1 MFKII
6 LVLYFTVWT
15 QSCVYDY
22 EVDGIFVVIA
32 KVIECGPWVFWISL
46 NAIIHLIW
54 VITLLS
60 CQLYQI
66 AWLSVTTNERMN
78 FKRYKYFQK
87 SQRGSYSSP
96 FGHGV
101 LRNLINHF
109 ECSCFGL
116 FRPDGTDWMNKF
128 DVHDQVYTA
137 PRSFLTNAR
146 DNYQFV

>member
-1 MFKII
+1 MNTEMYINYSI
-6 LVLYFTVWT
+6 NEQINLFTC
-15 QSCVYDY
+15 S
-22 EVDGIFVVIA
+22 
-32 KVIECGPWVFWISL
+32 
-46 NAIIHLIW
+46 
-54 VITLLS
+54 
-60 CQLYQI
+60 
-66 AWLSVTTNERMN
+66 
-78 FKRYKYFQK
+78 
-87 SQRGSYSSP
+87 
-96 FGHGV
+96 HGV